1 MWVYERNY
9 AALMTLFAGLRG
21 EHSRLV
27 DATQELQMRVI
38 ERSRYTTEISL
49 HHSFHNRIPTV
60 PDQSMRVRVYHDA
73 QLAEVVS
80 YQGVSRLLPEYV
92 SPNDEMLHR
101 DEKRQANTLLHEWLS
116 LFNARCRQP
125 QRTSDLSNA

>member
-9 AALMTLFAGLRG
+9 VALMDLFDGLRRD
-21 EHSRLV
+21 STKL
-27 DATQELQMRVI
+27 ASAKLQLEMQVI

-49 HHSFHNRIPTV
+49 RHSFHNRIPAV

-80 YQGVSRLLPEYV
+80 YQDVDRLLPEYV
-92 SPNDEMLHR
+92 YPNEEMLHR
-101 DEKRQANTLLHEWLS
+101 DEKRQANILLHEWLS
-116 LFNARCRQP
+116 LFAIRRKDTK
-125 QRTSDLSNA
+125 RTSNLSNA

>member
-9 AALMTLFAGLRG
+9 VALMDLFEGLRRDSG
-21 EHSRLV
+21 TLAS
-27 DATQELQMRVI
+27 AKLQLEMQVI

-49 HHSFHNRIPTV
+49 HHSFHNRIPAV

-80 YQGVSRLLPEYV
+80 YQGVDRLLPEYV
-92 SPNDEMLHR
+92 YPNDEMLHR
-101 DEKRQANTLLHEWLS
+101 DEKRQANMLLHEWLS
-116 LFNARCRQP
+116 LFKARRKDP
-125 QRTSDLSNA
+125 ERTSNLSNA